1 MTDNVKTALL
11 VGMAMGVFLLLL
23 VAISGFVIALSNRS
37 LEPKYEYETFDGEK
51 GMALYCYPI
60 NRNRQNPYCVL
71 EDRTEVFDI
80 KEFKKIGE

>member
-1 MTDNVKTALL
+1 MVDNIRTIISVIIAI
-11 VGMAMGVFLLLL
+11 AAIFLLLI
-23 VAISGFVIALSNRS
+23 VISDFRTALSNRS
-37 LEPKYEYETFDGEK
+37 LEPKYEYETFDGKK

-80 KEFKKIGE
+80 KEFKKIDE

>member
-1 MTDNVKTALL
+1 MVDNIRTIIAVIIAIAAL
-11 VGMAMGVFLLLL
+11 FLLW
-23 VAISGFVIALSNRS
+23 VAIPGFIRTLSNQP

-80 KEFKKIGE
+80 KEFKKIDE

>member
-23 VAISGFVIALSNRS
+23 VAICGFYIALSNRS

>member
-23 VAISGFVIALSNRS
+23 IAICGFYIALSNRS

-71 EDRTEVFDI
+71 EDRTQVFDI

>member
-1 MTDNVKTALL
+1 MTDNVKTAVL

-23 VAISGFVIALSNRS
+23 VAICGFYIALSNRS

-60 NRNRQNPYCVL
+60 NRNRENPYCVL
-71 EDRTEVFDI
+71 EDRTQVFDI

>member
-23 VAISGFVIALSNRS
+23 VAICGFVIALNNRS

>member
-23 VAISGFVIALSNRS
+23 VAISGFRTALSNRL

-71 EDRTEVFDI
+71 EDRTQVFNI
-80 KEFKKIGE
+80 KEFKKIDE

>member
-11 VGMAMGVFLLLL
+11 VGMAVGVFLLLL
-23 VAISGFVIALSNRS
+23 VAICGFYIVLSNRS
-37 LEPKYEYETFDGEK
+37 LEPKYEYETFDGKK
-51 GMALYCYPI
+51 GMALYCYPT

-71 EDRTEVFDI
+71 EDRTEVFDV